1 MVKRREWVIIG
12 LALIAALA
20 GGMMVMAQDGGERQ
34 PISPANAAQLAEL
47 AVLDTQSQEAYDTAW
62 SEDGRWLAV
71 ANSNGVWLYN
81 TADLSAGARELDE
94 DATLVTSL
102 AFSPDGAL
110 LATGSADGGVRVTD
124 TASGERRAL
133 INAHNAIVTDVAFSP
148 DGALL
153 ASASVDGSARLWSPV
168 DGQGLAVLAGPANVV
183 SRVAFSPDGTLLLA
197 MGSNGTVRVW
207 SVPASPEMA
216 GEVAPPTPTP
226 PPPAEPTPAPAGF
239 PTPVTAQ
246 VQGAEQVFEHGRMFW
261 IRHLRQV
268 WVMAAGPDENSGDWF
283 CFNDLF
289 QEGDPE
295 TDPSLVPPEGLYQ
308 PKRGFGLIWREKEGI
323 RERLGWALTP
333 EFELLSDYTYIAGG
347 QMQDGRYVPGPGE
360 HRLTTLYN
368 DVISFYEGEIRGD
381 CLGGTWRLSPNPN
394 PPTQ

>member
-1 MVKRREWVIIG
+1 VKRRG
-12 LALIAALA
+12 LLLTALALIAALA
-20 GGMMVMAQDGGERQ
+20 GAVMVSAQGGEGQ
-34 PISPANAAQLAEL
+34 PIGPANAGQLAEL
-47 AVLDTQSQEAYDTAW
+47 AVLDTQSQEAYDTAL
-62 SEDGRWLAV
+62 SADGRWLAV

-81 TADLSAGARELDE
+81 AADLTAQPRELDA

-110 LATGSADGGVRVTD
+110 LATGSADGGVRLTD

-148 DGALL
+148 DGALV
-153 ASASVDGSARLWSPV
+153 ASASVDGTVRLWAAA
-168 DGQGLAVLAGPANVV
+168 DGQGLAQLAGPANVV
-183 SRVAFSPDGTLLLA
+183 SRVLFSPDSTLLVA
-197 MGSNGTVRVW
+197 TGSNGTVRVW
-207 SVPASPEMA
+207 NVPVSPET
-216 GEVAPPTPTP
+216 VAQPAQPTPTP
-226 PPPAEPTPAPAGF
+226 PPVIEPTPAPAGF
-239 PTPVTAQ
+239 PTPVQAQ

-268 WVMAAGPDENSGDWF
+268 WVMAAGADENSGDWF
-283 CFNDLF
+283 CFNDAF

-308 PKRGFGLIWREKEGI
+308 PKRGFGLIWREKEGV
-323 RERLGWALTP
+323 RDRLGWALTP

-347 QMQDGRYVPGPGE
+347 QMQDGQYVPGPGE
-360 HRLTTLYN
+360 HRLTTLYG
-368 DVISFYEGEIRGD
+368 DVISFYEAEVRGD

-394 PPTQ
+394 PPLQAQ

>member
-1 MVKRREWVIIG
+1 MLTV
-12 LALIAALA
+12 LALIMAL
-20 GGMMVMAQDGGERQ
+20 GGAVMVAAQDGGDGV
-34 PISPANAAQLAEL
+34 PIDPTNAGQLAEL
-47 AVLDTQSQEAYDTAW
+47 AVLDTQSQEAYDTAV
-62 SEDGRWLAV
+62 SADGRWLAV
-71 ANSNGVWLYN
+71 ANSNGVWLYSA
-81 TADLSAGARELDE
+81 TDLAAGARELDA

-110 LATGSADGGVRVTD
+110 LATGSADGGVRLTD

-153 ASASVDGSARLWSPV
+153 ATASVDGTVRLWRTA
-168 DGQGLAVLAGPANVV
+168 DGQGVAQLAGPASVV
-183 SRVAFSPDGTLLLA
+183 SRVLFSPDGTLLLA
-197 MGSNGTVRVW
+197 TGSNGTVRAW
-207 SVPASPEMA
+207 NVPVTPGMA
-216 GEVAPPTPTP
+216 AAPAQPTPTAP
-226 PPPAEPTPAPAGF
+226 PVIEPTPAPAGF
-239 PTPVTAQ
+239 PTPVYAQ

-268 WVMAAGPDENSGDWF
+268 WVMAASSDDENSGDWF
-283 CFNDLF
+283 CFADAF

-323 RERLGWALTP
+323 RDRLGWALTP

-347 QMQDGRYVPGPGE
+347 QMQNGQYVAGPGE
-360 HRLTTLYN
+360 HRLTTLYG
-368 DVISFYEGEIRGD
+368 DAISFYEREVRGD
-381 CLGGTWRLSPNPN
+381 CMGGTWRLSPNPN
-394 PPTQ
+394 PPLQAQ

>member
-1 MVKRREWVIIG
+1 MKRRGLVIIG
-12 LALIAALA
+12 LALITALA

-34 PISPANAAQLAEL
+34 PISPANAGQLAEL

-81 TADLSAGARELDE
+81 VADLSAGARELDA

-153 ASASVDGSARLWSPV
+153 ASASVDGSARLWNPI

-183 SRVAFSPDGTLLLA
+183 SRVAFSPDGTLLYVTDMDDRHRIVAYNLEGAPMLSFNQPDNLEAGELGLRSPAGLA
-197 MGSNGTVRVW
+197 VDETGRIYVVDAEQNKVFVFPPSEITGSVLPIPLQGSNALPDATQEATEAV
-207 SVPASPEMA
+207 
-216 GEVAPPTPTP
+216 T
-226 PPPAEPTPAPAGF
+226 EP
-239 PTPVTAQ
+239 
-246 VQGAEQVFEHGRMFW
+246 
-261 IRHLRQV
+261 
-268 WVMAAGPDENSGDWF
+268 AAG
-283 CFNDLF
+283 
-289 QEGDPE
+289 
-295 TDPSLVPPEGLYQ
+295 
-308 PKRGFGLIWREKEGI
+308 
-323 RERLGWALTP
+323 
-333 EFELLSDYTYIAGG
+333 GG
-347 QMQDGRYVPGPGE
+347 G
-360 HRLTTLYN
+360 
-368 DVISFYEGEIRGD
+368 
-381 CLGGTWRLSPNPN
+381 
-394 PPTQ
+394 